1 MPAGPSAKSAAPS
14 RRELN
19 KAATRQAI
27 TDAALALLRSNGP
40 GNFTVE
46 DIADAA
52 GISRRTFFNYFGST
66 EAAIAAVT
74 FGFLDKALQQFR
86 LRPAGE
92 PFLESARAALVELAD
107 PMTVAPMAE
116 LYSLGQAHP
125 QLSRSE
131 LEAWDHCTAQI
142 IAAARE
148 RFSGG
153 TGVELDELYLRA
165 LAGSVISCGKAAM
178 DVWFARCGGSL
189 TPESLSS
196 LRQLLIDSMSLLGSG
211 FARPDTFQATPP
223 AGQLHRHPFPQIG
236 TDMALLLYRLGKFS
250 YRHRW
255 LVISLWLAAMLAV
268 GGAAAA
274 FHGTLSN
281 NFQIPG
287 TETQQMADKLK
298 KELPTSSGGS
308 ASVVFEANGAQFS
321 QAGKDAVSAAL
332 TELKTLPDV
341 QGTVD
346 PFATQAQLDK
356 AAADLAAGK
365 EQSAAGKAHAG

>member
-1 MPAGPSAKSAAPS
+1 MSASPSPSTPAAPASPAPAEPPSVLS

-92 PFLESARAALVELAD
+92 PFMESARAALVELAD
-107 PMTVAPMAE
+107 PMTVAPLAE
-116 LYSLGQAHP
+116 LYSLGQANP

-131 LEAWDHCTAQI
+131 LEAWDHCTAEI
-142 IAAARE
+142 ISAARE
-148 RFSGG
+148 RSRGAA
-153 TGVELDELYLRA
+153 GVELDELYLRA

-178 DVWFARCGGSL
+178 DVWFSRCGGSL

-196 LRQLLIDSMSLLGSG
+196 LRQLLIDSMTLLGSG
-211 FARPDTFQATPP
+211 FARPDTIP
-223 AGQLHRHPFPQIG
+223 
-236 TDMALLLYRLGKFS
+236 
-250 YRHRW
+250 
-255 LVISLWLAAMLAV
+255 
-268 GGAAAA
+268 AAAA
-274 FHGTLSN
+274 PAAS
-281 NFQIPG
+281 P
-287 TETQQMADKLK
+287 AD
-298 KELPTSSGGS
+298 TSAPS
-308 ASVVFEANGAQFS
+308 
-321 QAGKDAVSAAL
+321 
-332 TELKTLPDV
+332 PDR
-341 QGTVD
+341 
-346 PFATQAQLDK
+346 
-356 AAADLAAGK
+356 
-365 EQSAAGKAHAG
+365 H